1 MDVAFREMPDR
12 ESAGN
17 KADGRVGLDEGRD
30 WKVFSAITESIADCK
45 IFGLGHPAREKKR
58 ERVARRA
65 RLARELHPRDGTRV
79 HSPVQ

>member
-1 MDVAFREMPDR
+1 MRADVDATQLTDVASR

-17 KADGRVGLDEGRD
+17 RVDAH
-30 WKVFSAITESIADCK
+30 VFSAITESIADYK
-45 IFGLGHPAREKKR
+45 IFGLGHPARERKR
-58 ERVARRA
+58 ERAARTA